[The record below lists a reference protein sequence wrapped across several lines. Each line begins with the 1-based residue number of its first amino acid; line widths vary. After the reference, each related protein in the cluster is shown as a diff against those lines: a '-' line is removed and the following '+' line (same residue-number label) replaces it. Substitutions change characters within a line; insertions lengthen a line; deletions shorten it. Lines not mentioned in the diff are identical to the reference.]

1 MIRKIITASAAVLLG
16 LALLAPAAARAQ
28 EQPASGTTARFAD
41 GGTSSDVKDAKAD
54 DEGPKEGDFGQ
65 VVPVP
70 GWSIKPEVQAL
81 GNSMKQF
88 NTLIGSLN
96 RANKD
101 LSDEFQKYLKDPKNE
116 VVASSLERK
125 MAVYAA
131 QVQGEF
137 STVISEQDSLSS
149 NFRMLRRK
157 LQQLSGHLGTKA
169 GDFGEKLKTFQV
181 EAKKQEKD
189 LIDLAIKIKEN
200 PPEDPDE
207 LKRLKHDFLLKTR
220 RYNLKNRYVHGY
232 GARLANYQQLRKN
245 LEKLSDLFV
254 SLHEKFGDLM
264 DNLQNEKQYLKDS
277 IELQADTL
285 RIKQIIRDGI
295 FGGENAIKNVSEK
308 LADLYV
314 KVDAFTQVHDRI
326 NADLNKFVESQTE
339 LLNVSEKLDKIGAID
354 FGANAQQDIDKTI
367 DDFYKKKDAPPSDD
381 DLMLKGATEGGK

>member
-1 MIRKIITASAAVLLG
+1 MIRKIVSASAALLLG
-16 LALLAPAAARAQ
+16 LALVAPGARAQ
-28 EQPASGTTARFAD
+28 DQPTGT
-41 GGTSSDVKDAKAD
+41 DVKEAKAEEAPQGED
-54 DEGPKEGDFGQ
+54 PFGTVGPL
-65 VVPVP
+65 P
-70 GWSIKPEVQAL
+70 GWSIKPEVNNL
-81 GNSMKQF
+81 GQSMKQF

-116 VVASSLERK
+116 VVASSLEKK
-125 MAVYAA
+125 MALYAA

-137 STVISEQDSLSS
+137 SAVISEQDSLSS

-169 GDFGEKLKTFQV
+169 GDFNEKLNSFKT
-181 EAKKQEKD
+181 ESRKQEKE

-200 PPEDPDE
+200 PPEDPEE
-207 LKRLKHDFLLKTR
+207 LKKLKHDFAMRTR
-220 RYNLKNRYVHGY
+220 RYNLKSRYVKGY
-232 GARLANYQQLRKN
+232 AARLGNYQQLRKN
-245 LEKLSDLFV
+245 LEKLSDLFG

-264 DNLQNEKQYLKDS
+264 DNLSNEKQYLKDS

-326 NADLNKFVESQTE
+326 NSDLNKFVDSQTE
-339 LLNVSEKLDKIGAID
+339 PLGLGEARQHRRDRRQLRRCRAG
-354 FGANAQQDIDKTI
+354 
-367 DDFYKKKDAPPSDD
+367 PR
-381 DLMLKGATEGGK
+381 

>member
-1 MIRKIITASAAVLLG
+1 MIKHKLTLAV
-16 LALLAPAAARAQ
+16 ALSVSLTPSLVRAQDADAKPAAT
-28 EQPASGTTARFAD
+28 EEDPEKG
-41 GGTSSDVKDAKAD
+41 GGTI
-54 DEGPKEGDFGQ
+54 
-65 VVPVP
+65 VPVP
-70 GWSIKPEVQAL
+70 GWSIKPEIESL
-81 GNSMKQF
+81 GGSMKKF

-116 VVASSLERK
+116 VVASTLERK
-125 MAVYAA
+125 MAAYAA

-137 STVISEQDSLSS
+137 STVISEQDALSS
-149 NFRMLRRK
+149 NFRMIRRK
-157 LQQLSGHLGTKA
+157 LQQLSGHLGTKS
-169 GDFGEKLKTFQV
+169 GDFQEKLKGFAT
-181 EAKKQEKD
+181 ESHKMEKE

-207 LKRLKHDFLLKTR
+207 LKKMKHEFAMKTR
-220 RYNLKNRYVHGY
+220 RFNLKNRYVKGY
-232 GARLANYQQLRKN
+232 AARLANYQQLRKN
-245 LEKLSDLFV
+245 LEKLADLFN

-264 DNLQNEKQYLKDS
+264 DNLSNEKQYLKDS

-339 LLNVSEKLDKIGAID
+339 LLSVSEKLDKIGAID
-354 FGANAQQDIDKTI
+354 FGTQAGQDLDKTI
-367 DDFYKKKDAPPSDD
+367 EDFYKRKDAPNTGDD
-381 DLMLKGATEGGK
+381 DMIKGTKEDSK